1 MLKVLLAED
10 DDTMVSLLKTLLGME
25 GFQVATLMDQKGD
38 PLETIRREKPDVV
51 LLDIYLGDRNGLE
64 LLRQIRL
71 SPDLKKVRVL
81 MTSGIDRTEECL
93 SAGADGFL
101 LKPFMPE
108 DLIHKLNAKKV

>member
-10 DDTMVSLLKTLLGME
+10 DDTMVSLLKTLLGIE

-51 LLDIYLGDRNGLE
+51 LLDIFLGDRNGLE
-64 LLRQIRL
+64 ILHRIRQ
-71 SPDLKKVRVL
+71 SADLKSTRVL
-81 MTSGIDRTEECL
+81 MTSGIDRKDECL
-93 SAGADGFL
+93 AAGADGFL

-108 DLIHKLNAKKV
+108 DLIRKLTTGKG

>member
-1 MLKVLLAED
+1 MRKVLLAED

-51 LLDIYLGDRNGLE
+51 LLDIFLGDRNGLE
-64 LLRQIRL
+64 ILHRIRQ
-71 SPDLKKVRVL
+71 SADLKTTRVL
-81 MTSGIDRTEECL
+81 MTSGIDRKEECL

-108 DLIHKLNAKKV
+108 DLIRKLHTGTG

>member
-25 GFQVATLMDQKGD
+25 GFQVATLMDQRGD
-38 PLETIRREKPDVV
+38 PLETIRREKPDVI
-51 LLDIYLGDRNGLE
+51 LMDIFLGDRNGLE
-64 LLRQIRL
+64 ILRQIRQ
-71 SPDLKKVRVL
+71 SPDLKSTRVL
-81 MTSGIDRTEECL
+81 VTSGIDRSEECL

-108 DLIHKLNAKKV
+108 DLIRKLAA